1 MIGIDT
7 NILVRII
14 ANDDPDQS
22 SLARRLFADAASG
35 GSPLFINDAVL
46 CETFWVLRSAY
57 RINPQIVADAF
68 QKLVDTK
75 GTVFENE
82 ARVREVLFQCKEREG
97 DFADLLIGAINR
109 EAGCAAT
116 YTFDRKAARLPAF
129 QLLT

>member
-22 SLARRLFADAASG
+22 SLARRLFADAATG

-46 CETFWVLRSAY
+46 CETFWVLRSVY
-57 RINPQIVADAF
+57 RISPQIIADAF
-68 QKLVDTK
+68 QRLADTK

-82 ARVREVLFQCKEREG
+82 ARVRAVISQCKEREG

-109 EAGCAAT
+109 EAGCSAT
-116 YTFDRKAARLPAF
+116 CTFDRKAAQLPYF
-129 QLLT
+129 ELVT

>member
-22 SLARRLFADAASG
+22 GRAKRLFMDAAAG

-46 CETFWVLRSAY
+46 CEAFWVLRSAY
-57 RINPQIVADAF
+57 RIAPMIIADAF
-68 QKLVDTK
+68 QRLADTK

-82 ARVREVLFQCKEREG
+82 TRVRAVILTCKEREG
-97 DFADLLIGAINR
+97 DFADLLIGEINR
-109 EAGCAAT
+109 EAGCSAT
-116 YTFDRKAARLPAF
+116 YTFDRKAARLAHF